1 LRKVVKTILT
11 IFVLVT
17 ITCFFFY
24 HKILNAPVQV
34 MAKDIS
40 IESPLM
46 TQQKLEDFEY
56 MYNILKENFPF
67 FEVKKRLLGYDWL
80 SRKSEFEEWIK
91 ETKNDKEFY
100 DTMRRILNLLQ
111 NGHTHILRPQAYKAY
126 KYFCEVYNTGS
137 WISGYGPWQQ
147 VLNNKNVAER
157 YKYWSS
163 IINEDKRYVV
173 PIFFK
178 YVEGKYVA
186 DYAIREKSLED
197 YDIER
202 GSILQKIDDLT
213 TKEYIESLKDK
224 EFLKYDFKRNE
235 FKMNQLLISTPDI
248 QIVKLTFLTP
258 EGKIVERDVKSV
270 VMYTN
275 PPGNIKDIKNFATAI
290 IKKDKIAYLKIY
302 KFAFDYKKEQEAI
315 YEFLNQVKNYPYLI
329 IDVRGNPGGN
339 DMYWME
345 NIVAPLIDKPLK
357 TNYYI
362 VVRNGE
368 YIKPFIKAR
377 FGLSLLSFKSTKELP
392 RNLNFPEELRGD
404 FGKFACF
411 SKSISPKNPVGFKGK
426 IFLLVD
432 EYVYSSSES
441 FASFAKATKWATLVG
456 TATGGDGI
464 GVDPAICALP
474 NSGLIF
480 RFPFDMG
487 INPDGTI
494 NEEKHTQPDIYVEET
509 YEDFLNPDDPRFSGT
524 PFNDDAVI
532 KKILE
537 MID

>member
-1 LRKVVKTILT
+1 TIIISLALYYT
-11 IFVLVT
+11 I
-17 ITCFFFY
+17 I
-24 HKILNAPVQV
+24 NSPVQV
-34 MAKDIS
+34 VTKNPDIEKPLT
-40 IESPLM
+40 IE
-46 TQQKLEDFEY
+46 QKLEDFEY
-56 MYNILKENFPF
+56 MYNILKDNFPF
-67 FEVKKRLLGYDWL
+67 FEVKKRVLGYDWL

-111 NGHTHILRPQAYKAY
+111 NGHTHILSPKTYKD
-126 KYFCEVYNTGS
+126 FCEVYNTVS
-137 WISGYGPWQQ
+137 CISGYGPWQQ
-147 VLNNKNVAER
+147 VLNNKNVVEK
-157 YKYWSS
+157 YKYWSN
-163 IINEDKRYVV
+163 IINEDKRYIV
-173 PIFFK
+173 PIYFK
-178 YVEGKYVA
+178 YIEGKYVA
-186 DYAIREKSLED
+186 DYAIREKDLED
-197 YDIER
+197 YGIER
-202 GSILQKIDDLT
+202 GSILQKINDLT

-248 QIVKLTFLTP
+248 QVVKLTFLTP
-258 EGKIVERDVKSV
+258 EGKIVERDIKSV

-275 PPGNIKDIKNFATAI
+275 SPRNIKDMKNFTTAI
-290 IKKDKIAYLKIY
+290 IKKDKIAYIKIY

-339 DMYWME
+339 DMYWMQ

-368 YIKPFIKAR
+368 YIKPFIKAKFGR
-377 FGLSLLSFKSTKELP
+377 FLLSFKSTKELP
-392 RNLNFPEELRGD
+392 TNLNFPKELKED
-404 FGKFACF
+404 FGKFVCF
-411 SKSISPKNPVGFKGK
+411 PKSISPKNPVGFKGK

-464 GVDPAICALP
+464 GVDPTICALP

-494 NEEKHTQPDIYVEET
+494 NEEMHTQPDIYVEET
-509 YEDFLNPDDPRFSGT
+509 YKDFINTNELSLGGSFYS
-524 PFNDDAVI
+524 NDVVI
-532 KKILE
+532 KKVLK
-537 MID
+537 MINEL